1 MFKKKVL
8 LNNVA
13 LFIALLFHISG
24 VIGIL
29 FTSYK
34 HWFIQNTAIN
44 LLLMCVLLVL
54 TQPRKNRDF
63 FLFVIITYTAGL
75 TAEVIGA
82 NTSFLFGDYEYGD
95 VLGAG
100 FFGVPLIIGVNWF
113 IVIYCTGVVTQ
124 IYENRMLK
132 RLEARDITISKR
144 MKSISFVTD
153 AALLCVLFD
162 WLMEPV
168 AVKLGYWQWQNEE
181 IPFFNYISWF
191 IISALLLA
199 LFRRLDFRRHNI
211 FAVHLFIIQL
221 LFFFVLRTFL

>member
-13 LFIALLFHISG
+13 LSIALLFHISG
-24 VIGIL
+24 LIGIL
-29 FTSYK
+29 FTSYE

-44 LLLMCVLLVL
+44 LLLMCVLLIL
-54 TQPRKNRDF
+54 TQPQKNRNF
-63 FLFVIITYTAGL
+63 FLFLIVTYISGFAV
-75 TAEVIGA
+75 EVIGA

-100 FFGVPLIIGVNWF
+100 FFGVPLIIGINWF

-132 RLEARDITISKR
+132 RLEARDITVSIR
-144 MKSISFVTD
+144 MKIISFVTD

-168 AVKLGYWQWQNEE
+168 AVKLGYWQWHNDE

-211 FAVHLFIIQL
+211 FAVHLFVIQL